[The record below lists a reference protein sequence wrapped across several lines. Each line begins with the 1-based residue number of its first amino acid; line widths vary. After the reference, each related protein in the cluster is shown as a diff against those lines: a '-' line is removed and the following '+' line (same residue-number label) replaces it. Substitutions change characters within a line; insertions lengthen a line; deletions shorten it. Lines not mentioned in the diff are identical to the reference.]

1 MARRLTC
8 RHQRRSVVAV
18 EAALV
23 LPLLALLMF
32 GLLTYGLLFLR
43 AQHVTSA
50 ARRGARVAARADA
63 TNTDVMSAVDAL
75 MLAADIPPAAYSITL
90 APADIEDVETGQPV
104 TITVNV
110 VYAAAFGPNIP
121 VIPTPVNLRASV
133 TMAKEGT

>member
-8 RHQRRSVVAV
+8 RHHRRALAAV

-32 GLLTYGLLFLR
+32 GLLTYGVLFLR
-43 AQHVTSA
+43 AQQVTSA

-63 TNTDVMSAVDAL
+63 TNTDVTSAVDAL
-75 MLAADIPPAAYSITL
+75 MLAAGFENADYSTTL
-90 APADIEDVETGQPV
+90 DPADIGSVETGLPV
-104 TITVNV
+104 TITVIV
-110 VYAAAFGPNIP
+110 DYATAFGPAIP
-121 VIPTPVNLRASV
+121 VIPTPANLSASV

>member
-1 MARRLTC
+1 MARRLSC
-8 RHQRRSVVAV
+8 RHHRRALAAV

-43 AQHVTSA
+43 VQQVTSA
-50 ARRGARVAARADA
+50 ARRGARVAVRADA
-63 TNTDVMSAVDAL
+63 TAADVTSAVDTL
-75 MLAADIPPAAYSITL
+75 MLAAGFQNGDYSTTL
-90 APADIEDVETGQPV
+90 APADIGNVETGQPI

-110 VYAAAFGPNIP
+110 DYASAFGPAIP
-121 VIPTPVNLRASV
+121 LIPTPANLGASV

>member
-1 MARRLTC
+1 MARRLSC
-8 RHQRRSVVAV
+8 RHHRRALAAV

-43 AQHVTSA
+43 AQQVTGA

-63 TNTDVMSAVDAL
+63 TNAEVLSAVDAM
-75 MLAADIPPAAYSITL
+75 MLAASIPNAAYSTTL
-90 APADIEDVETGQPV
+90 NPADIENVETGQPV

-110 VYAAAFGPNIP
+110 IYAAAFGPDIP
-121 VIPTPVNLRASV
+121 VIPTPANLSGSV

>member
-1 MARRLTC
+1 MARRVTC
-8 RHQRRSVVAV
+8 RHHRRALAAL

-43 AQHVTSA
+43 VQQVTGA
-50 ARRGARVAARADA
+50 ARRGARVAVRADA
-63 TNTDVMSAVDAL
+63 TSDDVRNAVDAL
-75 MLAADIPPAAYSITL
+75 MLAAGFENSDYSTTL
-90 APADIEDVETGQPV
+90 DPADIGNVDTGWPV

-110 VYAAAFGPNIP
+110 NYVTAFGPAIP
-121 VIPTPVNLRASV
+121 IIPTPDNLSASV